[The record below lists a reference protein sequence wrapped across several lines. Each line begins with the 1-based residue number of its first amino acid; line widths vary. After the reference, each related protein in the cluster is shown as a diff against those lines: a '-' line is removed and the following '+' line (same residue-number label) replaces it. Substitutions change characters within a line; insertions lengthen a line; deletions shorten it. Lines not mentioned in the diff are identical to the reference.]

1 MAALEHFGPD
11 EKQCMPPTFLPSY
24 QQGNPGL
31 VIPNRPP
38 NPGKLVMSHNLETRG
53 IQFQHLD
60 HACPFFFFSFF
71 HRVMSF
77 VLSPALINYA
87 MFTLNNIITCTY
99 MHTSHILALLQM
111 DALSAVMQHALHKS
125 LILSQELKCLV
136 SFTRWLAH
144 MLVNYA
150 ASNNAAIVT
159 SFTLIKILGRQQR
172 WTLKRRKVKSCR

>member
-11 EKQCMPPTFLPSY
+11 EKQCMPPTFLPSN
-24 QQGNPGL
+24 QQGNPDL
-31 VIPNRPP
+31 FIPNRPP

-60 HACPFFFFSFF
+60 HACPFFFF

-99 MHTSHILALLQM
+99 MHTSYILALLQM

-125 LILSQELKCLV
+125 LILSQSWSV
-136 SFTRWLAH
+136 SFLLPAGWRTCLWI
-144 MLVNYA
+144 MLQ
-150 ASNNAAIVT
+150 AIMQPL
-159 SFTLIKILGRQQR
+159 SLPSR
-172 WTLKRRKVKSCR
+172 